1 MESPDLSAEDLLSF
15 GKAVSAIPGRER
27 VSLGTLHRWRL
38 KGVRGVRLE
47 TVLIG
52 GQRFTSRQAIERF
65 LGWLNHAEVSTQ
77 GAPHHVSEIGRQRVA
92 QAAQAALQAKLG
104 VVR

>member
-1 MESPDLSAEDLLSF
+1 MGSPDLSAEDLLSF
-15 GKAVSAIPGRER
+15 GKAASAIPGRER

-65 LGWLNHAEVSTQ
+65 LAFLNHAEASTQ
-77 GAPHHVSEIGRQRVA
+77 DVPRHVSQVGRQRA
-92 QAAQAALQAKLG
+92 AKAAQAALQAKLG